1 MEVFLGMENLAKNV
15 RYNSGKNVYKN
26 VDTLLKNQFQ
36 NCYFAFQKILFFQ
49 LTEALGFLYFIC
61 TVLTV
66 RSAAPS
72 DRTMGRLYGAPRFGP
87 GTGSP
92 QAGTLTPRPPHLRRH
107 RIVVLG

>member
-1 MEVFLGMENLAKNV
+1 MCSQNWIKCTLICTEHSLEVFLGMENLAKNV

-66 RSAAPS
+66 GSAAPS
-72 DRTMGRLYGAPRFGP
+72 DRTMGRLRDYEIR
-87 GTGSP
+87 T
-92 QAGTLTPRPPHLRRH
+92 RDR
-107 RIVVLG
+107 